1 MEAFQQFVGKAADV
15 VWGPITIILLV
26 GTGLYLSLGTRF
38 IQFREMKNSIKLMFQ
53 ENEGAEGDITPF
65 QALSTSMAATV
76 GTGNIVGVS
85 SAIVSGGPGAVF
97 WMWVSGA
104 VGGAT
109 KYAEALLAVKYRE
122 TNEKGEKI
130 GGPMNYISK
139 GIKEQYDKN
148 ADWLGF
154 AFALFAVI
162 ASFGIGNMT
171 QANSISESVE
181 VAFGIKPAITGAIL
195 AFLVGAVIIG
205 GIKSIGKVTEKVVP
219 AMALFYI
226 LGGLIAILANASA
239 IPGTFKMIFANAF
252 SGRAV
257 GGGLLGTVIRFG
269 IARGVFSNEAGLG
282 SSPIAHAASKNDD
295 PVAEGII
302 ASIAAFIDTIIVCTM
317 TALVILTSGLV
328 KVNEAGAM
336 VIENNLEGASLTTT
350 AFGTLLPNFGTY
362 IIPLG
367 LVLFAFS
374 TILGWYYYGSKS
386 LEYIAGLNAVK
397 YYNWIWVV
405 LSFVGAVASLDI
417 VWGISD
423 VFNGLMAVPNLI
435 GLLALSPLVFQ
446 MTREYDGNVGLGEV
460 GTKKRLS
467 TSRAGK

>member
-1 MEAFQQFVGKAADV
+1 TCAL
-15 VWGPITIILLV
+15 PI
-26 GTGLYLSLGTRF
+26 
-38 IQFREMKNSIKLMFQ
+38 
-53 ENEGAEGDITPF
+53 
-65 QALSTSMAATV
+65 
-76 GTGNIVGVS
+76 
-85 SAIVSGGPGAVF
+85 
-97 WMWVSGA
+97 
-104 VGGAT
+104 
-109 KYAEALLAVKYRE
+109 
-122 TNEKGEKI
+122 
-130 GGPMNYISK
+130 
-139 GIKEQYDKN
+139 
-148 ADWLGF
+148 
-154 AFALFAVI
+154 
-162 ASFGIGNMT
+162 
-171 QANSISESVE
+171 
-181 VAFGIKPAITGAIL
+181 
-195 AFLVGAVIIG
+195 
-205 GIKSIGKVTEKVVP
+205 
-219 AMALFYI
+219 
-226 LGGLIAILANASA
+226 
-239 IPGTFKMIFANAF
+239 
-252 SGRAV
+252 
-257 GGGLLGTVIRFG
+257 
-269 IARGVFSNEAGLG
+269 
-282 SSPIAHAASKNDD
+282 SKNDD